1 MNETRIIPFGR
12 PWITDD
18 DRAAVMEVLQGAILT
33 HGPQGKAFESEFAA
47 FLDGE
52 AHCVS
57 VSSCMAALHLA
68 YVQLG
73 IKGGDEVIV
82 PAQTH
87 SATVHA
93 VEWVGATPV
102 FADCDPATGN
112 LTADRIVAAVTPRT
126 RALSVVHFLG
136 IPCDMPAIM
145 SVAQKHGLKV
155 VEDCA
160 IALGARYDRTHVGL
174 FGDAGCFSFYP
185 VKHITTGEG
194 GMFVSRH
201 REVAAGV
208 ARLRALGV
216 DRTHAERAIPG
227 MYEVTEIG
235 LNYRMSEMQAAL
247 GRSQLRRFSDN
258 LGIRRANFTALQ
270 RALANVRGVRV
281 IDATGPALLPDKA
294 RATGR
299 EKRAENSYYCLSM
312 VLEGELAA
320 RRNEIVKR
328 LNEAGIG
335 TSIYYPQPVPRMQYY
350 RTKYGYDRRKF
361 VEAERISDH
370 SIALPVGPHITEE
383 DINYMVKCIS
393 TILGDIEQ

>member
-1 MNETRIIPFGR
+1 MKDTRIIPFGR

-18 DRAAVMEVLQGAILT
+18 DRNAVMEVLQGSILT
-33 HGPQGKAFESEFAA
+33 HGPQCKAFESEFAA
-47 FLDGE
+47 FLGDG

-73 IKGGDEVIV
+73 IGPGDEVIV

-102 FADCDPATGN
+102 FVDCDPATGN
-112 LTADRIVAAVTPRT
+112 LTADRIADAITPRT
-126 RALSVVHFLG
+126 RALSVVHFVG
-136 IPCDMPAIM
+136 IPCNMPEIIAIAEKRNLR
-145 SVAQKHGLKV
+145 VI
-155 VEDCA
+155 EDCA
-160 IALGARYDRTHVGL
+160 IALGARYNRRHVGL

-201 REVAAGV
+201 RQVAEAV

-216 DRTHAERAIPG
+216 DRTHAERTIPG
-227 MYEVTEIG
+227 MYEVVSVG

-247 GRSQLRRFSDN
+247 GRSQMRRFTDN
-258 LGIRRANFTALQ
+258 LGIRHSNFEALK
-270 RALANVRGVRV
+270 RALANVHGVRV
-281 IDATGPALLPDKA
+281 IDSID
-294 RATGR
+294 
-299 EKRAENSYYCLSM
+299 KRAMNSFYCLSM
-312 VLEGELAA
+312 VLEGGHAI
-320 RRNEIVKR
+320 RRNEIVSR
-328 LNEAGIG
+328 LNAAGVG

-350 RTKYGYDRRKF
+350 KNKYGYDPRRF

-370 SIALPVGPHITEE
+370 SIALPVGPHLSTE
-383 DINYMVKCIS
+383 DLNYMVNCIS
-393 TILGDIEQ
+393 TILGDIKP